1 MYGLWHPLR
10 QGVTPEPQS
19 KVRLTV
25 LMRQQLQR
33 WVKFF
38 HHTSGVSALRCL
50 PKQISGLHESS
61 TGSDVV
67 FTATSDAATDGTEA
81 GLGGYMHGL
90 WWSYKCTAKE
100 AKIPIAILEFIA
112 ALVTF
117 FTFAPLLGDTA
128 SKHYLHL
135 RIDAL
140 SSPQV
145 LAEDKAHADT
155 MQELH
160 LLASST
166 ELWPHWAA
174 RLIVSHLHGIGN
186 EFSDAASRADFDR
199 LHRLTAQVKASAKQ
213 QEPAV
218 VLSAFIVVAVRHQAL
233 EKQRLNTPTNKRHLS
248 LEEQGL
254 AVSQAQNPDS
264 ASFDTLSANKRPL
277 NLEEQ
282 GLAVSQAQNPDSA
295 SFVKGKRRQLSLG
308 ICGIL
313 LQTHLGR
320 THQVKPQRS
329 KHRALRLEPH
339 KHQQS
344 PQRALS
350 VCSALLAQG
359 FVKEC
364 RKRHTKSPN
373 SKINTLE
380 LMHAKN
386 VAVAPRQQ
394 TKPASPTKVHATT
407 LVHQPVIKPPAPFVA
422 RRVHSHYSP
431 QAKDLTNMRQRLNE
445 VRFNGRNRKTVGLES
460 GHWKKWVK
468 FCLETGISEW
478 RDDLEANSGRD
489 QVGYQEEIDICSAF
503 VVTVLAGMKEGG
515 RGRPAPLPSSAMNV
529 LRGVRRIHKS
539 QTPKIHMVPVAEV
552 SDTLL
557 GLVESYKQQHGYKML
572 LPRRKEP
579 WRRPW
584 VVRISKLRH
593 SRHLTLAGRR
603 VDASLFWCSWFAM
616 WDVLCQTGFRKA
628 EVSVPSSGCFNPQEH
643 LTRASLMWRIKG
655 VEVADPPS
663 SLLKSAGEGD
673 CAILIPACSKTDR
686 FGVIWGNKP
695 IYLPIR
701 FNADYCAALSLMKLE
716 LRFPAHNKDR
726 LLLPLF
732 QSMPGQPFTCHQLTI
747 RFD

>member
-1 MYGLWHPLR
+1 
-10 QGVTPEPQS
+10 
-19 KVRLTV
+19 
-25 LMRQQLQR
+25 
-33 WVKFF
+33 
-38 HHTSGVSALRCL
+38 
-50 PKQISGLHESS
+50 
-61 TGSDVV
+61 
-67 FTATSDAATDGTEA
+67 
-81 GLGGYMHGL
+81 
-90 WWSYKCTAKE
+90 
-100 AKIPIAILEFIA
+100 
-112 ALVTF
+112 
-117 FTFAPLLGDTA
+117 
-128 SKHYLHL
+128 
-135 RIDAL
+135 
-140 SSPQV
+140 
-145 LAEDKAHADT
+145 
-155 MQELH
+155 
-160 LLASST
+160 
-166 ELWPHWAA
+166 
-174 RLIVSHLHGIGN
+174 
-186 EFSDAASRADFDR
+186 
-199 LHRLTAQVKASAKQ
+199 
-213 QEPAV
+213 
-218 VLSAFIVVAVRHQAL
+218 
-233 EKQRLNTPTNKRHLS
+233 
-248 LEEQGL
+248 
-254 AVSQAQNPDS
+254 
-264 ASFDTLSANKRPL
+264 
-277 NLEEQ
+277 
-282 GLAVSQAQNPDSA
+282 
-295 SFVKGKRRQLSLG
+295 
-308 ICGIL
+308 
-313 LQTHLGR
+313 
-320 THQVKPQRS
+320 
-329 KHRALRLEPH
+329 
-339 KHQQS
+339 
-344 PQRALS
+344 
-350 VCSALLAQG
+350 
-359 FVKEC
+359 
-364 RKRHTKSPN
+364 
-373 SKINTLE
+373 
-380 LMHAKN
+380 MHAKN

-445 VRFNGRNRKTVGLES
+445 ARFNGRNRKTVGLES

-515 RGRPAPLPSSAMNV
+515 RGRHAPLPSSAMNV
-529 LRGVRRIHKS
+529 LRGVRRNHKS

-593 SRHLTLAGRR
+593 SQHLTLAGRR
-603 VDASLFWCSWFAM
+603 VDTSLFWCSWFAM

-732 QSMPGQPFTCHQLTI
+732 QSMPGQPFTCHQLTTVLEDVKDACLPLHVDHSLFTYHSCRI
-747 RFD
+747 FLCTCLGSITPKLSTEQIQAICRWQSAASVLIYNRMQPHDYINMLDRANHAVISSYSSANLPCIDSHNLVVSISGQSGH